1 MTEQQF
7 DVFLA
12 HSSKDKPLIRR
23 VYRKLADLGLRPWLD
38 EEEIAPGT
46 QFQDQIQQAIGRIKT
61 AAIFFGPEGL
71 GRWQALELKSF
82 INQCVR
88 RGVPVIPVLLPGV
101 EEVPEE
107 LIFLQEFHAVSF
119 QDSIEDEKALFSLEW
134 GITGRKPTR
143 PYGTPQTSNNV
154 YAVQPHAA
162 EDDLRSEKGIDYHN
176 LRDLLKA
183 GQWRDAD
190 KETYRLMITT
200 VGKKERRWFDRKDLE
215 EFPCEDLR
223 TLDQLWVKYSNG
235 KFGFSVQKRIWQDC
249 GSPMTS
255 GKEWDDFC
263 VRVGWQ
269 DPTTGR
275 YAGRYVSDNE
285 LQCDPSF
292 SYFGELPTKYV
303 VCGFVLEVEGLV
315 SLLSRRD
322 L

>member
-1 MTEQQF
+1 
-7 DVFLA
+7 
-12 HSSKDKPLIRR
+12 
-23 VYRKLADLGLRPWLD
+23 
-38 EEEIAPGT
+38 
-46 QFQDQIQQAIGRIKT
+46 
-61 AAIFFGPEGL
+61 
-71 GRWQALELKSF
+71 
-82 INQCVR
+82 
-88 RGVPVIPVLLPGV
+88 VLLPGV

-143 PYGTPQTSNNV
+143 RYGTPQTLSNAPGQNPV
-154 YAVQPHAA
+154 GWAPPTTPPVAPPPAP

-190 KETYRLMITT
+190 QETYRLMITT
-200 VGKKERRWFDRKDLE
+200 VGKEEGQWFDRKDLE

-269 DPTTGR
+269 DPT
-275 YAGRYVSDNE
+275 ASRYVSADE
-285 LQCDPSF
+285 LQCNPSF
-292 SYFGELPTKYV
+292 SPAGELPVFVRAV
-303 VCGFVLEVEGLV
+303 VRGGWVGGFSSLAQRLV
-315 SLLSRRD
+315 NCSTRQF
-322 L
+322 